1 MRMVQASVVTSV
13 QQHKQAADA
22 KQQAMQAR
30 AAQTAQAYTPEDVKH
45 QVEKASM
52 SSGMRHSDSATKAT
66 SIKSSAAELED
77 VHNKKAA
84 MTDAGARGKAFT
96 QPTDWTWDE
105 VNLIAK
111 SGDWAATPSVS
122 GGQHFLDIQAAELHG
137 IADVL

>member
-66 SIKSSAAELED
+66 SVKPSAAELED

-84 MTDAGARGKAFT
+84 MTDAGAKGKAFT
-96 QPTDWTWDE
+96 QPMDWTWDH
-105 VNLIAK
+105 VNLVAK
-111 SGDWAATPSVS
+111 SSRVVS
-122 GGQHFLDIQAAELHG
+122 SSAVMPGVSHSEPL
-137 IADVL
+137 